1 MTGGKWVP
9 LEGVEGGRMWL
20 AEGLDAAAWGAVL
33 AGLRGGGGETLQAGR
48 HLTERVRLEVGGA
61 SVDAVLKTYG
71 RQSGWRD
78 WAAGKWGTKAARSMA
93 VALRL
98 KERGVGTPEPL
109 AAVEV
114 WKGGRLERCQFLT
127 GMVEGLS
134 DFRAELTAAL
144 SRKPARCE
152 EIIDLLQT
160 VADGVRGLHEVG
172 VAHGDLGNQNIGLQ
186 RVEAEDAGWH
196 KGWRV
201 VFLDLNR
208 ARVTDG
214 LTDEERGRDLAR
226 LDIPSDL
233 RRVFFAMV
241 HGGVP
246 PPEAFSR
253 AESKERAAFARHT
266 ATRAW
271 RHPLREAKI
280 RAAERENPPPRAPEG
295 RELWIWDGKSGQP
308 IQAYTSKDRRKWL
321 AAANVGAA
329 MRAFAAAG
337 RAVEREARRLEGESF
352 TSEVE
357 MGGGFGVSVE
367 AEEERWEEQ
376 LRWLGRLDSAAGEKV
391 PVLVRSYHHWEEG
404 RRERGWRLAAEL
416 AGGGR
421 PVGIALVQDRAAV
434 REPERWAEFVAAAVA
449 ATRGFAEFYEA
460 GHALNRSKWGVWDYR
475 EAEGLWRGA
484 MAAARGAPETRWTGP
499 ACIDFEPY
507 AALPMLRAMP
517 EGWWRPSFQLYV
529 DRRGGPEG
537 KQRGRDLVGK
547 CAWLRAAARVA
558 GAGKFADDRIMAT
571 EVNWPLAGTGEWSPV
586 TSPYEVKEAR
596 RNDPSVGEEACAAHL
611 ARYALLALASGHV
624 ARVHWWQLA
633 AHGYGLVDVPP
644 GGGAW
649 RERASFRAAEELL
662 GWMDG
667 ARFTGREARGREVQ
681 LHFVRGRER
690 FRAVWPK
697 EKPEAAVRY
706 ERE

>member
-1 MTGGKWVP
+1 
-9 LEGVEGGRMWL
+9 
-20 AEGLDAAAWGAVL
+20 
-33 AGLRGGGGETLQAGR
+33 
-48 HLTERVRLEVGGA
+48 
-61 SVDAVLKTYG
+61 VDAVLKTYG
-71 RQSGWRD
+71 RQSAWRD
-78 WAAGKWGTKAARSMA
+78 WAARTWGTKAARSMA

-114 WKGGRLERCQFLT
+114 WAGARLTRCQFLT
-127 GMVEGLS
+127 RMVEGLS

-160 VADGVRGLHEVG
+160 VADGVRGLHEAG

-241 HGGVP
+241 HGGKP
-246 PPEAFSR
+246 PSEAFSR
-253 AESKERAAFARHT
+253 AEAKERAAFARHT

-280 RAAERENPPPRAPEG
+280 RAAERENPPARAPEG

-321 AAANVGAA
+321 PAANVGAA
-329 MRAFAAAG
+329 MGAYWAVG
-337 RAVEREARRLEGESF
+337 KAVEREARRLEGESF
-352 TSEVE
+352 GTEVSME
-357 MGGGFGVSVE
+357 GGFGMSVE
-367 AEEERWEEQ
+367 TEEERWEEQ
-376 LRWLGRLDSAAGEKV
+376 MRWLGRLDAAAGGKV
-391 PVLVRSYHHWEEG
+391 PVLVRSYHHWDEK

-416 AGGGR
+416 AAGGR
-421 PVGIALVQDRAAV
+421 KMGVALVQDRAAV

-449 ATRGFAEFYEA
+449 STKGFAEFYEA

-475 EAEGLWRGA
+475 EAEGLWQGA
-484 MAAARGAPETRWTGP
+484 MAAARRAAGTRWTGP

-517 EGWWRPSFQLYV
+517 GGWWRPSFQLYV

-547 CAWLRAAARVA
+547 CAWLRAAARIV
-558 GAGKFADDRIMAT
+558 GAGKFADDRLMAT

-596 RNDPSVGEEACAAHL
+596 RNDPSVGEGACAAHL
-611 ARYALLALASGHV
+611 ARYVLLALASGHV

-662 GWMDG
+662 GWMAG
-667 ARFTGREARGREVQ
+667 AKFTGREDGENEVR
-681 LHFVRGRER
+681 LHLVRGCEH
-690 FRAVWPK
+690 FRAEWSTG
-697 EKPEAAVRY
+697 EPEAAVRY
-706 ERE
+706 AKD